1 MVVRILAMLVLLAS
15 SLGAPAAADDPTMRV
30 SAPHSL
36 LPLVTSLAQQFGATN
51 AITITV
57 SERSSNAV
65 TGPLRTGDLDLAVS
79 DTETTDIAYH
89 DTMIAAVP
97 FAIVV
102 NPATGATTL
111 AAPRV
116 KAIFEHT
123 VTSWKDAGG
132 ANVPI
137 VTIERPLRS
146 ATEVL
151 LEGAFGLSPA
161 RHPDT
166 IEDAS
171 GSVVAAVRANPGGI
185 GIVGLQ
191 FAGSLT
197 GVTVVTIGGAAP
209 SAATIHASTY
219 PLFAF
224 EHAVTFGSATL
235 TVSRFIAFMTTQSET
250 WRENGFI
257 PMRDLR

>member
-1 MVVRILAMLVLLAS
+1 MVVRILATLVLLAS
-15 SLGAPAAADDPTMRV
+15 LLGAPAAADDPPLRV

-36 LPLVTSLAQQFGATN
+36 MPLVTNFAQQFGVTN
-51 AITITV
+51 VITIVV

-65 TGPLRTGDLDLAVS
+65 TGPLRTGDIDLALS
-79 DTETTDIAYH
+79 DTPTNDIAFH
-89 DTMIAAVP
+89 DTAIAAVP

-102 NPATGATTL
+102 NPATGVSTL
-111 AAPRV
+111 APPRV
-116 KAIFEHT
+116 KAIFEHA

-132 ANVPI
+132 ANVPV
-137 VTIERPLRS
+137 VTIERPKRS

-151 LEGAFGLSPA
+151 LEQAFGLSPA
-161 RHPDT
+161 RRPDT

-171 GSVVAAVRANPGGI
+171 GSVVAAVRANPGGV
-185 GIVGLQ
+185 GIVGLP
-191 FAGSLT
+191 FAGSLD

-209 SAATIHASTY
+209 SAATIQANSY
-219 PLFAF
+219 PLFAY